1 MPTINLSVHRRQHP
15 EFEKHRTH
23 GERAEAYR
31 LAVEAWRESGAPLP
45 GRDDRTWTVERARE
59 LLDALID
66 LFGAYNRVLWRRFP
80 YCGQCLGGCCVVDAA
95 DLKAVDY
102 VALAL
107 LEEELPERP
116 ARSPVSEAACIY
128 LTPRGCSWPAAWR
141 PFKCAAFYC
150 LGSGDWRLDAAD
162 ARYEEITEELQ
173 RVVRERLPAIGRH
186 VTLDEKELL
195 DLLPDPVA
203 FAGALAECLDET
215 LVAALR
221 TRYPVLVPEEATG
234 TREAGDPTADAL
246 TFIAEAVE
254 ALHDAPP
261 APDGLSA
268 DQLLADLETL
278 EWVLRGRPAR
288 GEALLAE
295 MAERYAVARPP
306 AEGEAPSIWYRMQR
320 HLHQL
325 TKAT

>member
-1 MPTINLSVHRRQHP
+1 M
-15 EFEKHRTH
+15 KHRGH
-23 GERAEAYR
+23 AERAAMVWR
-31 LAVEAWRESGAPLP
+31 AVAAWRESGEALP
-45 GRDDRTWTVERARE
+45 NGGGRSWTVERARD
-59 LLDALID
+59 LLEVLID
-66 LFGAYNRVLWRRFP
+66 LFHAYNRVLWRHFP

-107 LEEELPERP
+107 LEEELPQRP

-128 LTPRGCSWPAAWR
+128 LTPQGCSWPAVWR
-141 PFKCAAFYC
+141 PIKCATFYC

-162 ARYEEITEELQ
+162 ARYEEITEALQ
-173 RVVRERLPAIGRH
+173 EAVGEHLPAVGQH
-186 VTLDEKELL
+186 VPLDEQALL

-203 FAGALAECLDET
+203 FAGALAERLDET
-215 LVAALR
+215 LVTALR
-221 TRYPVLVPEEATG
+221 TRYPALVPEEAAG
-234 TREAGDPTADAL
+234 SGEAGDPTADAL
-246 TFIAEAVE
+246 AFIAEAVE

-278 EWVLRGRPAR
+278 EWVLLGRPAR
-288 GEALLAE
+288 AEALLAE

-306 AEGEAPSIWYRMQR
+306 AGDEVPSIWFQMYR
-320 HLHQL
+320 HLERL
-325 TKAT
+325 IEFLRAPSRPVY